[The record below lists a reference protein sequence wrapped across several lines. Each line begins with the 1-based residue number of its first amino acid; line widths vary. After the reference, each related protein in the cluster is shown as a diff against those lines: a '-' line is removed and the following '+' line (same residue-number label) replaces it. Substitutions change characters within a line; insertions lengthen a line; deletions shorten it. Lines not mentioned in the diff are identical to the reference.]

1 MAYRANGIM
10 PEELANEPDIPES
23 AAHVWH
29 YFIQLNRARGS
40 NGFGANPLSYTEIK
54 NWCELSGIRLE
65 QWELD
70 AIVEMDSAFIT
81 ESAKEAK

>member
-1 MAYRANGIM
+1 M

-29 YFIQLNRARGS
+29 YFIQMNKKRGS
-40 NGFGANPLSYTEIK
+40 NGFGANPLTFTEIRS
-54 NWCELSGIRLE
+54 WCELKKITLE

-70 AIVEMDSAFIT
+70 AIDAIDEAYIS
-81 ESAKEAK
+81 ESAKDAK